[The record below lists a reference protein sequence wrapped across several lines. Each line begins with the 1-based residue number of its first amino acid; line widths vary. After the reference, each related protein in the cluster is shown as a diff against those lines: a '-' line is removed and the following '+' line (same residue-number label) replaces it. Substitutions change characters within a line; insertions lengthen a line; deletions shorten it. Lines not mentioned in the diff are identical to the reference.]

1 MILRLL
7 PPLATLATQTVVSLF
22 QLMDKLD
29 AYNTIVDEVLAFCAV
44 VLLCCYPINIWAAAQ
59 NTCSRLVF
67 GANGVGDV
75 FSGRRAAG
83 PCRLPHAFGFGHGQV
98 SQHVHAML

>member
-7 PPLATLATQTVVSLF
+7 PPLATLVGISLF
-22 QLMDKLD
+22 QLMDKLN
-29 AYNTIVDEVLAFCAV
+29 AYNTIVGEVLAFCAV
-44 VLLCCYPINIWAAAQ
+44 VLLCCYPINIWAAAR
-59 NTCSRLVF
+59 NICSRLVF

-83 PCRLPHAFGFGHGQV
+83 PCRLPHALGFGHGQV

>member
-7 PPLATLATQTVVSLF
+7 PPLATLVGISLF
-22 QLMDKLD
+22 QLMDKLN
-29 AYNTIVDEVLAFCAV
+29 AYNTIVGEVLAFCAV

-75 FSGRRAAG
+75 VIGRRAAG
-83 PCRLPHAFGFGHGQV
+83 PCRLPHAIGFGYGQV